1 MADFCEEK
9 EPPSRYLE
17 EIQVWILILR
27 LSPMG
32 CVVGLIRQT
41 TAVAGLK
48 LLCWVGERV
57 TVVCT
62 DHTGGSFLLMV

>member
-1 MADFCEEK
+1 
-9 EPPSRYLE
+9 
-17 EIQVWILILR
+17 
-27 LSPMG
+27 MG